1 MAKNGLNPALP
12 QCSICSRGSLG
23 WRDFVQ
29 LDSFSTHGKLK
40 SNLSFHLHASNTYHL
55 RILPARTLGHGWLVR
70 VVQVKPSEQNIDS
83 MLISDRWWYVPATVA
98 YPFLVPMLVTL
109 GMASLV
115 RKSPILR
122 VSLAQRSSN
131 SSRGQTMQLSK
142 F

>member
-1 MAKNGLNPALP
+1 
-12 QCSICSRGSLG
+12 
-23 WRDFVQ
+23 
-29 LDSFSTHGKLK
+29 
-40 SNLSFHLHASNTYHL
+40 
-55 RILPARTLGHGWLVR
+55 
-70 VVQVKPSEQNIDS
+70 